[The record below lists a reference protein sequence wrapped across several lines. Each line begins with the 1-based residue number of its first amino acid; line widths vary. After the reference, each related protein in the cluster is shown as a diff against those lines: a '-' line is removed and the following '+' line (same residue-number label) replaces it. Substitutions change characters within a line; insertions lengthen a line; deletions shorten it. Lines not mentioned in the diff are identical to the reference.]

1 MTINAQMH
9 KQEQSF
15 KGSNF
20 PGARVSFNREIMDIR
35 SADAEIKGF

>member
-1 MTINAQMH
+1 MTIKAQMH

-20 PGARVSFNREIMDIR
+20 PGARVSIDREIND
-35 SADAEIKGF
+35 SAEVEIKGF